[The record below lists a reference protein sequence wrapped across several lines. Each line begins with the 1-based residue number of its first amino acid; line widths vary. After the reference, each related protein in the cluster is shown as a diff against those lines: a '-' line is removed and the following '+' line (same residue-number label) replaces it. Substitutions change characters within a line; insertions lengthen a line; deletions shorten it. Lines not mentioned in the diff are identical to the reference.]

1 VKPFGFGKSSTALG
15 FDLSLLLGS
24 KGFKTG
30 FARAFRTGSGEGEGE
45 GVGDLLTDCNLK
57 GATEELGLG
66 DLLTDCNLK
75 GATEELGLGL
85 ETEEL
90 GLGLAASCAS
100 LSNCSCSALLRA
112 PLSMRLCLAS
122 SDLLSPLDT
131 GWLNQYCLA
140 ESFPL
145 PFPLGLPLV
154 KVLVS
159 FLGEIV
165 EC

>member
-45 GVGDLLTDCNLK
+45 GV
-57 GATEELGLG
+57 G